1 MVTGLHN
8 HRSIYHLSYL
18 FICLIYLP
26 IYMYLYIDLSVYLY
40 PPSRSFKSLM
50 APRTA
55 WYRKTYFTRTRST
68 VVWLERFS
76 VVVDDALEL
85 TLVTLET
92 ALSLPGVAAA
102 DLATTVSLTAHSS
115 ILGGGGGY
123 FLDGAGLPSHVRVN
137 SMPKFG

>member
-1 MVTGLHN
+1 M
-8 HRSIYHLSYL
+8 S
-18 FICLIYLP
+18 
-26 IYMYLYIDLSVYLY
+26 
-40 PPSRSFKSLM
+40 
-50 APRTA
+50 PRTA

-115 ILGGGGGY
+115 ILGRGGY
-123 FLDGAGLPSHVRVN
+123 FLDGAGLPSHVLVN